1 MRGLVQNLPA
11 MCVFRVCARVIPNK
25 MRNFTTQCPLAKDE
39 FCEWHCNEESKIMKI
54 SRLVTMVAA
63 MAVAVMATAC
73 TLLSSAPTLPNE
85 ATFDI
90 GETVASTV
98 KYQFLSITSE
108 REWSIGIEYLTPE
121 DESDWC
127 SLGKSSGVGS
137 DNVMMTFGENT
148 LGEARSLRL
157 SVTFSTFPAEVVE
170 LTFTQLASGGGEFD
184 PQTLPK
190 WLELPAFE
198 ADGSQLYFSKH
209 MLPSSG
215 NAKRSFSLLYDSDI
229 YHSYWVAYPLYRDV
243 IGSGNRTND
252 WGIFDPNIPQEK
264 QLYMKN
270 SYQGSYDRGH
280 MLPSASRAKSTSD
293 NSPTFYPTN
302 MSPQMSGLNQQKWAG
317 IEEGQVRGW
326 ANGCDTLYVV
336 TGAVF
341 QTVGGNEEVGF
352 TYCRS
357 DSSKSVAIPN
367 YYYKALLQRRGT
379 GTNSTYQA
387 LAIWV
392 SHKAATG
399 VATLDDVITI
409 DQLEERTGIDFFA
422 NLEES
427 VQSRVEASFSNQFW
441 GL

>member
-1 MRGLVQNLPA
+1 
-11 MCVFRVCARVIPNK
+11 
-25 MRNFTTQCPLAKDE
+25 
-39 FCEWHCNEESKIMKI
+39 
-54 SRLVTMVAA
+54 

-85 ATFDI
+85 ATFGI
-90 GETVASTV
+90 GETVASNV
-98 KYQFLSITSE
+98 KYQFLSITTE

-121 DESDWC
+121 GESDWC
-127 SLGKSSGVGS
+127 SLGKESGIGS

-148 LGEARSLRL
+148 LSEERSLRL
-157 SVTFSTFPAEVVE
+157 SIAFGSYAAEVVE

-209 MLPSSG
+209 MLPSSD

-229 YHSYWVAYPLYRDV
+229 YHSHWVAYPLYRDV
-243 IGSGNRTND
+243 IGSGNRTNA
-252 WGIFDPNIPQEK
+252 WGIYDPNIPQEK
-264 QLYMKN
+264 QLYMKS
-270 SYQGSYDRGH
+270 SYYGYYDRGH
-280 MLPSASRAKSTSD
+280 MLPSASRAKSTAD

-317 IEEGQVRGW
+317 IEGQVRGW

-341 QTVGGNEEVGF
+341 HTVEGNETVDF

-357 DSSKSVAIPN
+357 DSDKAVAIPN

-392 SHKAATG
+392 PHKAATG

-409 DQLEERTGIDFFA
+409 DELEERTGIDFFA
-422 NLEES
+422 NLEEQTQESIESS
-427 VQSRVEASFSNQFW
+427 VDNRFW
-441 GL
+441 GLQ